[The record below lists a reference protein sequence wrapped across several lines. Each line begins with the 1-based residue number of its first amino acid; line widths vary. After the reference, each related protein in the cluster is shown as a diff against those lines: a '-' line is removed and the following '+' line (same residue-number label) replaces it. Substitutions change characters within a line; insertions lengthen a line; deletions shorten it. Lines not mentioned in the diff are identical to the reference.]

1 MNAALGMNTGLQP
14 NWCNYDG
21 TTWSPGAWSMD
32 PNTWWWDAIRHAW
45 RQSYDYLLYGTMN
58 GQLAYDNNAR
68 VSSFFQTKSS
78 GDASKIL
85 SHYTLDGTAKTYN
98 RGDRTPDL
106 GVEDAMNLPG
116 PEGAVAIAAMVGG
129 RPGLAERMLLYACD
143 HERGHRLGQAY

>member
-1 MNAALGMNTGLQP
+1 MNSALGINTGLQP

-32 PNTWWWDAIRHAW
+32 PNSWWWDAIRHVW
-45 RQSYDYLLYGTMN
+45 RQSYDYLLYGTTDS
-58 GQLAYDNNAR
+58 QYAYSNNAR
-68 VSSFFQTKSS
+68 VSAFFQTKYN

-85 SHYTLDGTAKTYN
+85 SHYKLDGTETAYN

-106 GVEDAMNLPG
+106 GTEDVKNLPG

-129 RPGLAERMLLYACD
+129 TRTG
-143 HERGHRLGQAY
+143 